1 MSRLIIAI
9 ILAVALIA
17 LSGFSYYF
25 VNNAYKTVSD
35 NIELCKKA
43 FLSGENT
50 VNACQNAKDDWE
62 KKGKILDLFTING
75 DVLLFKKSKLYS
87 KYFEWY
93 KPDITL
99 AETESDEFLAECAKI
114 KQKVKIIKR
123 DFQINL
129 RSIF

>member
-9 ILAVALIA
+9 VLAVALIV

-25 VNNAYKTVSD
+25 VNNAYKSVSD
-35 NIELCKKA
+35 NIELCEKA

-50 VNACQNAKDDWE
+50 VNACQKAKDDWE
-62 KKGKILDLFTING
+62 KKGKILDLFTPHSIT
-75 DVLLFKKSKLYS
+75 DEISESVASLY
-87 KYFEWY
+87 
-93 KPDITL
+93 PL
-99 AETESDEFLAECAKI
+99 AETGSDEFLSECAKI
-114 KQKVKIIKR
+114 KQKLKIIKR

>member
-62 KKGKILDLFTING
+62 KKGKILDLFTPHSIT
-75 DVLLFKKSKLYS
+75 DEISESLARLY
-87 KYFEWY
+87 
-93 KPDITL
+93 PL